1 MLGAVGGWLRG
12 AGALVA
18 VAGAAAGASWWFL
31 KPRELPSAFASGN
44 GRVEAVEVDIA
55 AKIAGRI
62 KEVLVNE
69 GEFVHAGQTVA
80 EMDSSVLDAQLREAH
95 ANFTAPKFRSKRR
108 RAWSSSE
115 KRKKDRLKRSLRN
128 GGPKST
134 RRNGASPD
142 PERFPKGAAPES
154 KLDDDRTAF
163 EAAKSAVAAAE
174 MQAAAQAAIGQ
185 APSRWLARM
194 RPSRPPRR
202 RSKPIST
209 TAS

>member
-1 MLGAVGGWLRG
+1 MPRAERRVGHVARIGKRKLDTRG
-12 AGALVA
+12 VNGLA
-18 VAGAAAGASWWFL
+18 
-31 KPRELPSAFASGN
+31 PHHDREI
-44 GRVEAVEVDIA
+44 V
-55 AKIAGRI
+55 
-62 KEVLVNE
+62 
-69 GEFVHAGQTVA
+69 Q
-80 EMDSSVLDAQLREAH
+80 
-95 ANFTAPKFRSKRR
+95 R
-108 RAWSSSE
+108 RA
-115 KRKKDRLKRSLRN
+115 RKKDRLKRSLRN

-134 RRNGASPD
+134 RRNGASHD